1 MTTPCMFY
9 ELCDDDAG
17 FRANDAGFRA
27 NDAGFHVFD
36 RIA

>member
-1 MTTPCMFY
+1 MFY

-17 FRANDAGFRA
+17 FRANDAGF
-27 NDAGFHVFD
+27 HVFD

>member
-1 MTTPCMFY
+1 MTNPCMPY
-9 ELCDDDAG
+9 A
-17 FRANDAGFRA
+17 FRDTDAGFRA

>member
-1 MTTPCMFY
+1 MTTPFMSY
-9 ELCDDDAG
+9 E
-17 FRANDAGFRA
+17 FRDHDAGFRA

>member
-1 MTTPCMFY
+1 MMNHCMPY
-9 ELCDDDAG
+9 ELRDT
-17 FRANDAGFRA
+17 DAGFRA